1 MCYLCLKNDLFNSL
15 PPSKTERN
23 KQRALEIKNLLKDA
37 ETSSNLCESANQEV
51 EKLKE
56 EQYKLA
62 REL

>member
-23 KQRALEIKNLLKDA
+23 KQRALEIKALLKDA
-37 ETSSNLCESANQEV
+37 EASTNLCQSATQEV

-62 REL
+62 KEI